1 MTALVWLA
9 GPMSGSYHPKRSETN
24 RMLVLD
30 GWSYILWLTGLL
42 MQPLIGTLSDR
53 NTSRFGRRRPYI
65 AFGSILVCCSLLGV
79 AFARDIATIAM
90 DILGTKSNDPLYYAV
105 RSWLYDNSSFDVD
118 EKLTGSPPSEN
129 HCNCFLMAFGLCSE
143 RRASILQSS
152 YSRCPPYMAT
162 RRC

>member
-1 MTALVWLA
+1 
-9 GPMSGSYHPKRSETN
+9 
-24 RMLVLD
+24 
-30 GWSYILWLTGLL
+30 

-105 RSWLYDNSSFDVD
+105 RS
-118 EKLTGSPPSEN
+118 
-129 HCNCFLMAFGLCSE
+129 
-143 RRASILQSS
+143 
-152 YSRCPPYMAT
+152 
-162 RRC
+162 